1 MMSNKVQWG
10 YFLNLWNKYQKK
22 VPVLLDPSTHPHA
35 LISGK
40 SGSGKST
47 AILFL
52 IGKLMQMNEDI
63 VVYILDFKNSDD
75 FHFLD
80 GYKYFFRGNNCID
93 GLRVYYQ
100 SFIETREKG
109 ISNKRHILIFDEY
122 PSCINYFS
130 MQDKL
135 NKTKFS
141 NEVQGIVSELLM
153 LGRGLNYGIWTIVQR
168 PDSSLFNS
176 GSRDNFM
183 VNLALGTLSKE
194 HRTMIFAGEDIDN
207 NKIYGKGEGVLLADG
222 HPLFYVKFPLIQNVE
237 AWKSNILKKLI
248 NKIGEP

>member
-1 MMSNKVQWG
+1 MSNKVQWG
-10 YFLNLWNKYQKK
+10 YLLNLWNKYQKK

-52 IGKLMQMNEDI
+52 IGKLIQKNEDT
-63 VVYILDFKNSDD
+63 VLYILDFKNSND
-75 FHFLD
+75 FQFLD
-80 GYKYFFRGNNCID
+80 GYKYFFRGNNCIE
-93 GLRVYYQ
+93 GLRLYYK
-100 SFIETREKG
+100 SFSEAREKG
-109 ISNKRHILIFDEY
+109 GNNRRYLLIFDEY
-122 PSCINYFS
+122 PSCVSYFS

-141 NEVQGIVSELLM
+141 NEIQGIVSELLM
-153 LGRGLNYGIWTIVQR
+153 LGRGLKYGIWIIVQR

-183 VNLALGTLSKE
+183 INLALGNLSKE
-194 HRTMIFAGEDIDN
+194 HRIMIFAGEDIDN

-222 HPLFYVKFPLIQNVE
+222 HPLFHVKFPLIQNIEV
-237 AWKSNILKKLI
+237 WKNNILKILI
-248 NKIGEP
+248 NKTGEP

>member
-1 MMSNKVQWG
+1 MKNKIQFG
-10 YFLNLWNKYQKK
+10 YFLDMWNKYQKK
-22 VPVLLDPSTHPHA
+22 IPVLLDLSTHIHA

-52 IGKLMQMNEDI
+52 IGKLMQMNENI
-63 VVYILDFKNSDD
+63 VLYILDFKNSQD
-75 FHFLD
+75 FQFLN

-93 GLRVYYQ
+93 GLREYYK
-100 SFIETREKG
+100 SFSEAREKG
-109 ISNKRHILIFDEY
+109 KNSKMNILIFDEY
-122 PSCINYFS
+122 PSCVNYFS

-135 NKTKFS
+135 NKTKSS
-141 NEVQGIVSELLM
+141 NEIQGIVSELLM
-153 LGRGLNYGIWTIVQR
+153 LGRGLNYGIWIIVQR

-248 NKIGEP
+248 NKIEEP